1 MMARISDMPHEQVR
15 LSVVAM
21 ACRFELV
28 LEGGDPVRLR
38 AAGEEALAEIESLD
52 NQLSRFNPRSDVSQ
66 INRYAS
72 AGPVQ
77 VEPQLFELLSLAR
90 DLCLATGGA
99 FDITICPLVKLWRS
113 VEGESRLPDA
123 EEIESARRFVGMHH
137 VVFDPA
143 VRTVRF
149 DSPGVEIDLGGI
161 GKGYAIERAVECL
174 RALGVARALIHGGTS
189 TVYGMGEWNVG
200 ISGRRISRPDD
211 TKGSCGEPV
220 VLRRVTLCNSA
231 LSVSATY
238 GRSFELNGRHYGHVL
253 DPRTGQPVGGAV
265 VAAVWGPSPTYCD
278 ALSTALVVNG
288 EDWLEQ
294 MRSSFAGYEGMV
306 AKSG

>member
-1 MMARISDMPHEQVR
+1 MFKTPREQIR

-28 LEGGDPVRLR
+28 LEGDDPVRLR

-52 NQLSRFNPRSDVSQ
+52 NQLSRFNPLSEVSRV
-66 INRYAS
+66 NRHACG
-72 AGPVQ
+72 GPVKVDMQ
-77 VEPQLFELLSLAR
+77 FFELLSLAR
-90 DLCLATGGA
+90 SLCLATGGA
-99 FDITICPLVKLWRS
+99 FDITICPLVRLWRS
-113 VEGESRLPDA
+113 MEGESRLPGA
-123 EEIESARRFVGMHH
+123 EEIEDARQFVGIHH
-137 VVFDPA
+137 LLLDPA

-149 DSPGVEIDLGGI
+149 DLPGVEIDLGAI

-174 RALGVARALIHGGTS
+174 RAGGVERAVIHGGTS
-189 TVYGMGEWNVG
+189 TVYGIGEWNVG
-200 ISGRRISRPDD
+200 ISGYRISRPD
-211 TKGSCGEPV
+211 GAGEIFGEPV
-220 VLRRVTLCNSA
+220 VLRSVTLCDSA

-238 GRSFELNGRHYGHVL
+238 GRSFELDGQLFGHVL
-253 DPRTGQPVGGAV
+253 DPRTGMPVEGNV

-278 ALSTALVVNG
+278 ALSTALLVNG

-294 MRSSFAGYEGMV
+294 MRSSFVEYEGML